1 MEGNFQVC
9 GHGEQVD
16 RMRCKERC
24 YIGWH
29 PNGPRR
35 LAYRG
40 SDEGGELG
48 LGDADSR
55 GQILRHGV
63 EESADQPGFAAVQM
77 LPGRQAAHMQSQVR
91 RLPTPVTYLL

>member
-1 MEGNFQVC
+1 MEGDFQVR

-35 LAYRG
+35 LAYRSG
-40 SDEGGELG
+40 YEGGELG

-63 EESADQPGFAAVQM
+63 EESADQPGFAAVQV
-77 LPGRQAAHMQSQVR
+77 LQAVKPHICSPKFGVFHS
-91 RLPTPVTYLL
+91 VTYLL